1 MLDASE
7 MPFAD
12 NLLASLGR
20 GATTCHELQE
30 AAQAMVLESE
40 GHCSKVTRAIAKI
53 GCYGKFPGN
62 CERDLWRTLSL
73 PIESSLRTKIV
84 LCLPLKFFHV
94 VDLFNQWAPFK

>member
-1 MLDASE
+1 MIDASE

-53 GCYGKFPGN
+53 GCSGKFPGN
-62 CERDLWRTLSL
+62 CERDLWRILSL
-73 PIESSLRTKIV
+73 PVETCLCNILV
-84 LCLPLKFFHV
+84 LYVP
-94 VDLFNQWAPFK
+94 